1 MPADEGPALKSNQQ
15 EDVVAIIKQVVKG
28 EVRVISIDEVRLV
41 DEVALAQCYREIVDV
56 LDKTEESCAVLHFG
70 RVTFMSSSALGML
83 TRVNKKCKEYKIALK
98 LCSFAPDIRQVFK
111 ITGLEKLFDIHE
123 DVNQAMGAFKKSGL
137 LSFKKKAPESYEVRE
152 DR

>member
-1 MPADEGPALKSNQQ
+1 M
-15 EDVVAIIKQVVKG
+15 AIIKHVAKG
-28 EVRVISIDEVRLV
+28 EIRIISIDEVRLV
-41 DEVALAQCYREIVDV
+41 DGVALDQCYREIVDV
-56 LDKTEESCAVLHFG
+56 LDKNEERCAVLHFG

-111 ITGLEKLFDIHE
+111 ITGLERLFDIHE
-123 DVNQAMGAFKKSGL
+123 DVDQATDAFKKSGL
-137 LSFKKKAPESYEVRE
+137 LSFKKKAPKSYEVRE